1 MTLHPLASLLKRE
14 IDLKRNFSP
23 LSSQQ
28 IIYSS
33 PLSFH
38 FRKMGILILA
48 GGRGSRLG
56 FEGAKGLVSLR
67 ENSTLF
73 SLLFEKIR
81 KKETTH
87 PLFVAIMTSP
97 FNEKEILQYLEKN
110 RWFGKDPSSVDLFIQ
125 NTLPVADEE
134 GKLIIDEQGKAI
146 EAPNGNGEAL
156 FGLHD
161 SGILKKWA
169 RGGVELIQVLPVEN
183 LVANPFDEELLGAYE
198 AFGDEIVVRGIT
210 REDPEEKIG
219 VLCLEGSHLRA
230 CEYTETTKEMRNS
243 LLSFPFGYS
252 GLFSCTLDFAQK
264 LAIRKLE
271 LPYHVA
277 KKKKGE
283 KNIYQFETFIF
294 DLFPYAE
301 CFKIFSSERKQTF
314 FPIKTPEDL
323 AYARK
328 LLQFICKS

>member
-1 MTLHPLASLLKRE
+1 
-14 IDLKRNFSP
+14 
-23 LSSQQ
+23 
-28 IIYSS
+28 
-33 PLSFH
+33 
-38 FRKMGILILA
+38 MGILILA

-56 FEGAKGLVSLR
+56 FEGAKGLVSLH

-81 KKETTH
+81 KKEVAH

-97 FNEKEILQYLEKN
+97 FNEKETLQYFEKN
-110 RWFGKDPSSVDLFIQ
+110 RWFGKDPSFVDLFIQ
-125 NTLPVADEE
+125 NTLPIADEE
-134 GKLIIDEQGKAI
+134 GKLMMDGQGKVI

-156 FGLHD
+156 FELHA
-161 SGILKKWA
+161 SGILKKWG
-169 RGGVELIQVLPVEN
+169 RGGVELIQILPIDN
-183 LVANPFDEELLGAYE
+183 LLANPFDEELLGAYE

-210 REDPEEKIG
+210 REYPEEKIG
-219 VLCLEGSHLRA
+219 VLCLENGHLKTS
-230 CEYTETTKEMRNS
+230 EYIEIPKEIRNS

-271 LPYHVA
+271 LPYHVV

-283 KNIYQFETFIF
+283 KKIYQFEKFIF

-301 CFKIFSSERKQTF
+301 HFKIFSSERKQMF

-328 LLQFICKS
+328 QLSSTCRP